1 MFTIITG
8 AQFGDEG
15 KGKVVDLMSGE
26 YDLVVR
32 FQGGDNAGHTVK
44 VGDDVYKLH
53 LIPSGFLLDSRVLI
67 GPGTVMNPE
76 VLIKEIEMLAEGG
89 IEISPEKLGIDAKT
103 SIIMPYHIELDGLRE
118 SKRTEKIGTTKRGI
132 GFAYIDKV
140 ARDEIQ
146 MADIADETRL
156 LRRLAELAPSKASAI
171 QELDGDPAIVTDES
185 LVQKYVELGK
195 RLAPYITDVSY
206 EINRALEKGKN
217 VLAEGAQGSH
227 LDVIHG
233 TQKFVT
239 SSCTIAGSACANLGV
254 GPTKVDNVLGIVKA
268 YITRVGEGPLPT
280 ELHDEAGRQ
289 IQEVGKEFGTT
300 TGRSRRCGWFDLPL
314 LKKAVYL
321 NGYTSIALTKLDVL
335 SDLDPIRV
343 CVSYELNG
351 QVLDYPP
358 EDTEEL
364 AECKPVYE
372 DLPGWKG
379 DLTGVKSFDEL
390 PEAARSYVLY
400 LEEKMGVPVEY
411 VSVGPAREQTF
422 RKETG
427 N

>member
-15 KGKVVDLMSGE
+15 KGKIVDLMSSE

-53 LIPSGFLLDSRVLI
+53 LIPSGFLLNSRVLI

-76 VLIKEIEMLAEGG
+76 VLTKEMDMLAEGD
-89 IEISPEKLGIDAKT
+89 IQLGPGRLGVDAKA

-118 SKRTEKIGTTKRGI
+118 SLRDEKIGTTKRGI

-140 ARDEIQ
+140 ARDEIR
-146 MADIADETRL
+146 MGDIVDKERF
-156 LRRLAELAPSKASAI
+156 LRRLKELAPQKEAAI
-171 QELDGDPAIVTDES
+171 NELGGDPAIVMDE
-185 LVQKYVELGK
+185 LLIDRYVKLGQ

-206 EINRALEKGKN
+206 EVNKALDDGRN
-217 VLAEGAQGSH
+217 VLAEGAQGTH

-239 SSCTIAGSACANLGV
+239 SSSTISGSACANIGV
-254 GPTKVDNVLGIVKA
+254 GPTRVDNVLAIVKA

-280 ELHDEAGRQ
+280 ELLDRTGKQIQEAGR
-289 IQEVGKEFGTT
+289 EFGTT

-314 LKKAVYL
+314 LKKAIYL

-335 SDLDPIRV
+335 SNLDPLRV
-343 CVSYELNG
+343 CVAYDLDG
-351 QVLDYPP
+351 RTIDYPP
-358 EDTEEL
+358 VDTSEL
-364 AECKPVYE
+364 ARCKPVYQE
-372 DLPGWKG
+372 LPGWED
-379 DLTGVKSFDEL
+379 DLTDVKSFDDL
-390 PEAARSYVLY
+390 PDAAKDYVFY
-400 LEEKMGVPVEY
+400 LEDKMGVPVKY
-411 VSVGPAREQTF
+411 ISVGPAREQTF
-422 RKETG
+422 KM
-427 N
+427 